1 MRRSGLSTDEIAE
14 FLRSKGAI
22 EALLAI
28 GTDGGRWS
36 DIEEQVDISTATL
49 TERLGDARDLGL
61 VKSNT
66 MDHES
71 SVSKIYQLDTLG
83 QTVYHQMHLSNI
95 VSTWTYLKK
104 TREEFESQREDV
116 IEWVESDDFEDTYE
130 ARMKRD
136 QEESRPGGPNHT
148 DNENF

>member
-49 TERLGDARDLGL
+49 TERLGDAR
-61 VKSNT
+61 
-66 MDHES
+66 E
-71 SVSKIYQLDTLG
+71 
-83 QTVYHQMHLSNI
+83 
-95 VSTWTYLKK
+95 
-104 TREEFESQREDV
+104 
-116 IEWVESDDFEDTYE
+116 
-130 ARMKRD
+130 
-136 QEESRPGGPNHT
+136 
-148 DNENF
+148 